1 MSSFYHTLQECR
13 KDDDMTHSILASL
26 WRKVH
31 GIGITNP
38 SEVATLLRDLDNR
51 LKSLEERYE
60 ELASDRSEADRDAGA
75 ELPIVDTSDTSRREG
90 QPTRSKGSAPRRS
103 K

>member
-1 MSSFYHTLQECR
+1 MIN
-13 KDDDMTHSILASL
+13 SILSSL

-38 SEVATLLRDLDNR
+38 SEVTTLLRDLDNR
-51 LKSLEERYE
+51 LTKLEESYE
-60 ELASDRSEADRDAGA
+60 ELANGRQEADRDAGA
-75 ELPIVDTSDTSRREG
+75 ELPVSDPSDNGGREG
-90 QPTRSKGSAPRRS
+90 QSPRSKGGAPRRS